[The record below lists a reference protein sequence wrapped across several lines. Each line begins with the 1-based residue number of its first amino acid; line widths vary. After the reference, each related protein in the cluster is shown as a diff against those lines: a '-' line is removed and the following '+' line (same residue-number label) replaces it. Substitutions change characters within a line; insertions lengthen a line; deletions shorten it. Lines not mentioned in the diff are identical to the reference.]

1 MCLSL
6 QGVLGGRCSGKSA
19 LVHRHLTGSYL
30 QLENTE
36 GWCLWLWNDTC
47 TLEGIYPQE
56 GGEKKTVCDNAGVFA
71 GRQYFKDVLVD
82 GQSHLLIIRE
92 ETELPGAQVRWET
105 S

>member
-1 MCLSL
+1 M
-6 QGVLGGRCSGKSA
+6 
-19 LVHRHLTGSYL
+19 HRHLTGSYL

-36 GWCLWLWNDTC
+36 GWCRWLGNDTC
-47 TLEGIYPQE
+47 SLEGLYPQE
-56 GGEKKTVCDNAGVFA
+56 GRGGGGKAGEDNAGVFA

-92 ETELPGAQVRWET
+92 ETELPGAQVGEDA